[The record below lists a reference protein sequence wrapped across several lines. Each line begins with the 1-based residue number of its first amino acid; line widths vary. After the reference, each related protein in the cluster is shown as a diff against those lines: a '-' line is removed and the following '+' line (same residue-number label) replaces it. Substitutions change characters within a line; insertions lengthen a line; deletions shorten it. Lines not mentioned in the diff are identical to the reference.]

1 MQPLQSMQIDTTVLE
16 LVIVGALQ
24 CSPKDRMIQYLFSYL
39 LMDKLSDHLLPL
51 NRGLF
56 AINFRSKPNRIGF
69 GVII

>member
-1 MQPLQSMQIDTTVLE
+1 MLMQPLQSMQIDTTVLE
-16 LVIVGALQ
+16 PVIVVAVQ
-24 CSPKDRMIQYLFSYL
+24 CSPKDRYNIYL
-39 LMDKLSDHLLPL
+39 DKLSDHLLPL